1 MGKLGYDDTPLIR
14 DSTYC
19 VHDPKRPAPRIIAP
33 AETVGQ
39 APADAV
45 VLFDGSDL
53 SGWSK
58 VGGGDAGWKVEDGY
72 MEVVP
77 GTGDIQTNA
86 HFGDV
91 QYHLEFACPAEI
103 KGESQGRGNSGV
115 FLMGRYEIQ
124 VLDGYENPTYADGI
138 TASVYG
144 EYPPLV
150 NACRPPGQWQTYDIL
165 WTAPRFN
172 GVDLVSPAYATVI
185 HNGVVVH
192 NHVELHGPTGH
203 RDVYPYV
210 VHAPKGPLRLQ
221 DHGDLVRF
229 RTIWARPIGGYDES

>member
-19 VHDPKRPAPRIIAP
+19 VHDPKRPAPRVIAP

-72 MEVVP
+72 MEDVP

-115 FLMGRYEIQ
+115 FLMGRYEVQ
-124 VLDGYENPTYADGI
+124 VLDGYENPTYADGS

-210 VHAPKGPLRLQ
+210 AHAPKGPLRLQ

>member
-19 VHDPKRPAPRIIAP
+19 VHDPKRPAPRVIAP

-210 VHAPKGPLRLQ
+210 AHAPKGPLRLQ

>member
-19 VHDPKRPAPRIIAP
+19 VHDPKRPAPRVIAP

-45 VLFDGSDL
+45 VLFNGSDL

-91 QYHLEFACPAEI
+91 QYHLEFACPTEI

-203 RDVYPYV
+203 CDVYPYIA
-210 VHAPKGPLRLQ
+210 HAPKGPLRLQ

-229 RTIWARPIGGYDES
+229 RTIWARPIGGYDEC

>member
-19 VHDPKRPAPRIIAP
+19 VHDPKRPAPRVIAP

-39 APADAV
+39 TPADAV
-45 VLFDGSDL
+45 VLFGGSDL

-172 GVDLVSPAYATVI
+172 GIDLVSPAYATVI

-210 VHAPKGPLRLQ
+210 AHAPKGPLRLQ

-229 RTIWARPIGGYDES
+229 RTIWARPIGGYDEN

>member
-1 MGKLGYDDTPLIR
+1 M
-14 DSTYC
+14 
-19 VHDPKRPAPRIIAP
+19 
-33 AETVGQ
+33 TVGQ

-103 KGESQGRGNSGV
+103 KEKAKDEATAASSSWGAMRSR
-115 FLMGRYEIQ
+115 F
-124 VLDGYENPTYADGI
+124 LDGYENPTYADGI

-203 RDVYPYV
+203 CDVYPYV
-210 VHAPKGPLRLQ
+210 AHAPKGPLRLQ